1 MCKNHQEHIEK
12 AIEMAAENAK
22 TLAGGPFGA
31 IIVKDG
37 QVIGKGANQVTTTN
51 DPTAH
56 AEIVAIRD
64 ACKNTND
71 FRLEG
76 AVIYA
81 SCEPCPMCLSAIYWA
96 RISKVYFAA
105 QSNDA
110 AEAGFDDSF
119 IYEEINLPR
128 EKRSI
133 PSEKLNT
140 DIATKPFREWIRME
154 QKIEY

>member
-1 MCKNHQEHIEK
+1 MCKKHQEYIEE
-12 AIEMAAENAK
+12 AIGMAAKNAEK
-22 TLAGGPFGA
+22 LSGGPFGA

-37 QVIGKGANQVTTTN
+37 KVIGKGANQVTTNN

-56 AEIVAIRD
+56 AEVVAIRD
-64 ACKNTND
+64 ACKNTNN
-71 FRLEG
+71 FKLEG

-96 RISKVYFAA
+96 RIAKVYYAA
-105 QSNDA
+105 NSSDA

-119 IYEEINLPR
+119 IYKEINLPR

-133 PSEKLNT
+133 PLEKLKT
-140 DIATKPFREWIRME
+140 EVATKPFREWIRME
-154 QKIEY
+154 NKIEY